1 MPVKKKKAQCQ
12 AWVGDYQGTLALFIQ
27 CPNNPDTAHI
37 LSAVQVYQMLNIAIK
52 GRGKPEY
59 VRQKRKA

>member
-1 MPVKKKKAQCQ
+1 MPVKKKCQ

-37 LSAVQVYQMLNIAIK
+37 LSAVQVYQMLNTAIK